1 MMKNA
6 QLGEVE
12 EAIMVKFFGED
23 AYVDATSRVRMLKS
37 ELLEFVRTLLA
48 NLWNKV
54 RKTTKS
60 QYLRLQDGKKE
71 AMVEYEST
79 YGECGMCVIR

>member
-12 EAIMVKFFGED
+12 EAIMIKFFGED
-23 AYVDATSRVRMLKS
+23 AYVDAQARIRMLKS

-60 QYLRLQDGKKE
+60 QYLRLQKGKAE
-71 AMVEYEST
+71 VMDEYEST
-79 YGECGMCVIR
+79 YCDCGMCVIR